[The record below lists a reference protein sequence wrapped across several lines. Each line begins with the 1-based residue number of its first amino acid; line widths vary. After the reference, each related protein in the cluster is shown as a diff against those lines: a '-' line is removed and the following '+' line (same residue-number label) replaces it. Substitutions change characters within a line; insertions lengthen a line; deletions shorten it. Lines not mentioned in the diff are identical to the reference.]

1 MAKFMVAFDVSKVYL
16 GECAFLYNEFDENE
30 VKAIRDALNEI
41 LSRNLNGFKVCETT
55 FIVSVDN
62 ISSAHALID
71 EILNNYGCIS
81 DDGPVFSDE
90 EKEHIRITVVEF
102 GSTLGGR
109 GSDRGIESRHP
120 IDDKNLVYGLAGRL

>member
-1 MAKFMVAFDVSKVYL
+1 MAKFMVAFDVSKVHL
-16 GECAFLYNEFDENE
+16 GEDAWLYNDFDENE
-30 VKAIRDALNEI
+30 VKAIRDGMNEI
-41 LSRNLNGFKVCETT
+41 LSGNLKGCKVCETT

-62 ISSAHALID
+62 ISSARALINQ
-71 EILNNYGCIS
+71 ILNGYQN
-81 DDGPVFSDE
+81 DDRSPVFSAE